1 MFDSI
6 VIKSYQP
13 IEVQPTANKSSN
25 NELGWAK
32 PKFTFHIYFD
42 EPMMSGIIP
51 VKLFKEKRE
60 Y

>member
-6 VIKSYQP
+6 VIKGYQL
-13 IEVQPTANKSSN
+13 IQANKRSN

-42 EPMMSGIIP
+42 EPMMLGIIP